1 MGHRKMP
8 AYGEREHGGRYIL
21 DEYEW
26 SRNHCKAVTIR
37 RWKRDLK
44 KKARA
49 HNRRVMASGNAGR
62 SRLDGKWGPQKNG
75 NPLPVY
81 CILPLESNDSKEN
94 RRHNVHKHL
103 AAVLC
108 IIPNQ
113 NEGYEAEL
121 QPLLGEPLGIP

>member
-26 SRNHCKAVTIR
+26 SRNHCRAVTIR

-44 KKARA
+44 KKAD
-49 HNRRVMASGNAGR
+49 ASGNAGR
-62 SRLDGKWGPQKNG
+62 SRLDGKWEPQKNE

-81 CILPLESNDSKEN
+81 CMLPL
-94 RRHNVHKHL
+94 
-103 AAVLC
+103 
-108 IIPNQ
+108 
-113 NEGYEAEL
+113 
-121 QPLLGEPLGIP
+121 

>member
-44 KKARA
+44 RKPERITAGWCIRQYRA
-49 HNRRVMASGNAGR
+49 KPIRRKMGA
-62 SRLDGKWGPQKNG
+62 
-75 NPLPVY
+75 
-81 CILPLESNDSKEN
+81 SKE
-94 RRHNVHKHL
+94 
-103 AAVLC
+103 
-108 IIPNQ
+108 
-113 NEGYEAEL
+113 
-121 QPLLGEPLGIP
+121 

>member
-44 KKARA
+44 KKAPSSLLYIT
-49 HNRRVMASGNAGR
+49 SG
-62 SRLDGKWGPQKNG
+62 KQ
-75 NPLPVY
+75 
-81 CILPLESNDSKEN
+81 
-94 RRHNVHKHL
+94 
-103 AAVLC
+103 
-108 IIPNQ
+108 Q
-113 NEGYEAEL
+113 
-121 QPLLGEPLGIP
+121 

>member
-49 HNRRVMASGNAGR
+49 HNRRVMHR
-62 SRLDGKWGPQKNG
+62 
-75 NPLPVY
+75 
-81 CILPLESNDSKEN
+81 CIRQCRAKPIRRKMGASKE
-94 RRHNVHKHL
+94 
-103 AAVLC
+103 
-108 IIPNQ
+108 
-113 NEGYEAEL
+113 
-121 QPLLGEPLGIP
+121 

>member
-26 SRNHCKAVTIR
+26 SRNHCRAVTIR

-49 HNRRVMASGNAGR
+49 YNRRVMHQAMQGR
-62 SRLDGKWGPQKNG
+62 SRLDGKWEPQKNE

-81 CILPLESNDSKEN
+81 CMLPL
-94 RRHNVHKHL
+94 
-103 AAVLC
+103 
-108 IIPNQ
+108 
-113 NEGYEAEL
+113 
-121 QPLLGEPLGIP
+121 